1 MATHP
6 ARPDP
11 MNTTPDPQPDDRP
24 VDYPVVLRVAGR
36 QCLVVGGGP
45 VAARRARSLVEA
57 GARVTVVA
65 PLVVDTIDRL
75 SRPRPGIEWRTSDRP
90 DPGAWLEIERR
101 PYRAGE
107 AAHYGLVVTATGRAE
122 IDRLVVADAV
132 AAGVLVNSADGH
144 SPGSLQLPAVHRHGP
159 ITVAV
164 STGGASP
171 ALARWIRDR
180 IVASIPPG
188 VATMATLLDEARVAM
203 RRAGRPTGSVDWD
216 SVLDRQVAPLIAGGK
231 VDEARAA
238 LFEAC
243 LLPGPEE
250 PPAPE

>member
-1 MATHP
+1 MATYP

-11 MNTTPDPQPDDRP
+11 MTTTPDPQPDDRP
-24 VDYPVVLRVAGR
+24 LDYPVVLRVAGR
-36 QCLVVGGGP
+36 RCLVVGGGP
-45 VAARRARSLVEA
+45 VAARRVSALVEA

-65 PLVVDTIDRL
+65 PLVDDTIERL
-75 SRPRPGIEWRTSDRP
+75 SGWEPAIGRPTPG
-90 DPGAWLEIERR
+90 DPSASVEIERR
-101 PYRAGE
+101 PYEAGE
-107 AAHYGLVVTATGRAE
+107 VARYGLVVTATGRAE

-132 AAGVLVNSADGH
+132 AAGVLVNSADRH
-144 SPGSLQLPAVHRHGP
+144 SPGSIQLPAVHRDGP

-171 ALARWIRDR
+171 ALARWIRNR
-180 IVASIPPG
+180 IVASIPAG
-188 VATMATLLDEARVAM
+188 VATMADLLDEARAAM

-216 SVLDRQVAPLIAGGK
+216 SVLDRQVAPLMAEGK

-243 LLPGPEE
+243 LLPAPEG

>member
-1 MATHP
+1 MATNP

-11 MNTTPDPQPDDRP
+11 MSTTPDPQPDDRP
-24 VDYPVVLRVAGR
+24 LDYPVVLRVAGR
-36 QCLVVGGGP
+36 RCLVVGGGP
-45 VAARRARSLVEA
+45 VAARRARALVEC

-65 PLVVDTIDRL
+65 PLVDDAIERL
-75 SRPRPGIEWRTSDRP
+75 SRRKPGIGRRP
-90 DPGAWLEIERR
+90 AGPSGSSASLEIERR
-101 PYRAGE
+101 PYEAGE
-107 AAHYGLVVTATGRAE
+107 AAGYGLVVTATGRAE

-132 AAGVLVNSADGH
+132 AAGVLVNSADRH
-144 SPGSLQLPAVHRHGP
+144 SLGSVQLPAVHRDGP

-171 ALARWIRDR
+171 ALARWIRNR
-180 IVASIPPG
+180 IVASIPAR
-188 VATMATLLDEARVAM
+188 VATMATLLDEARAAM

-216 SVLDRQVAPLIAGGK
+216 SVLDRQVAPLMAEGR

-243 LLPGPEE
+243 LLPAPER
-250 PPAPE
+250 PAPE

>member
-1 MATHP
+1 MATNP

-11 MNTTPDPQPDDRP
+11 MSTTPDPQPDDRP
-24 VDYPVVLRVAGR
+24 LDYPVVLRVAGR
-36 QCLVVGGGP
+36 RCLVVGGGP
-45 VAARRARSLVEA
+45 VAARRARALVEA

-65 PLVVDTIDRL
+65 PLVDDAIERL
-75 SRPRPGIEWRTSDRP
+75 SRRKPGIGRRT
-90 DPGAWLEIERR
+90 PGPSGSSASLEIERR
-101 PYRAGE
+101 PYEAGE
-107 AAHYGLVVTATGRAE
+107 AAGYGLVVTATGRAE

-132 AAGVLVNSADGH
+132 AAGVLVNSADRH
-144 SPGSLQLPAVHRHGP
+144 SPGSVQLPAVHRDGP

-171 ALARWIRDR
+171 ALARWIRNR
-180 IVASIPPG
+180 IVASIPAR
-188 VATMATLLDEARVAM
+188 VATMATLLDEARAAM

-216 SVLDRQVAPLIAGGK
+216 SVLDRQVAPLMAEGR

-243 LLPGPEE
+243 LLPAPEW
-250 PPAPE
+250 PAPE